1 MFFVDMGLFG
11 LCSASAQDEFYLVV
25 CERCGQVVKP
35 QALKSH
41 YGKLFIASFELLA
54 FSLKLIDFI
63 K

>member
-11 LCSASAQDEFYLVV
+11 LCPAQDEFYLVV

-41 YGKLFIASFELLA
+41 YGKLFIASFEL
-54 FSLKLIDFI
+54 SL
-63 K
+63 